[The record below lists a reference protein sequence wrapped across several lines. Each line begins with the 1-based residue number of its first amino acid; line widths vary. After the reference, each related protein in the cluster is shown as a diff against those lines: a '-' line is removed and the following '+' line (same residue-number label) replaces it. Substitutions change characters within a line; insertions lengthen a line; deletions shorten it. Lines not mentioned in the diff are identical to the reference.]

1 MWVFT
6 RTRSKET
13 TTWFLYR
20 ERAPYISAKKLSTHV
35 TLPKSPTHSL
45 KSPLYPQDSL
55 KCLQKRSVYPQKSPK
70 NPQKSPVHLSHQV
83 KKVVLLMPMAVW
95 HGFAPLFSSS
105 SSVSCWIMHFFAG
118 SACYYFCWCWGSGR
132 SANFPSSEIVLAKM
146 AHPES
151 FDLPL
156 QRNALGHFVF
166 DCVKQDVIEAR
177 QNDVAHSQEKNCSDH
192 TQQIVPTT

>member
-1 MWVFT
+1 MSAKEVCISTKEPQESTKEPCTFVT
-6 RTRSKET
+6 SSKESSPADAYGCM
-13 TTWFLYR
+13 TWVCTALLFVFIR
-20 ERAPYISAKKLSTHV
+20 
-35 TLPKSPTHSL
+35 
-45 KSPLYPQDSL
+45 
-55 KCLQKRSVYPQKSPK
+55 
-70 NPQKSPVHLSHQV
+70 
-83 KKVVLLMPMAVW
+83 VVLNYAFFCRQRLLLFLLMLR
-95 HGFAPLFSSS
+95 FRPLSQLPI
-105 SSVSCWIMHFFAG
+105 IM
-118 SACYYFCWCWGSGR
+118 
-132 SANFPSSEIVLAKM
+132 EIVLAKM